1 MEAQPV
7 GGVFLIAPTDA
18 AGEAP
23 AGSGPRTSLSI
34 LFLVLCISF
43 GMLLHTEQL
52 AAAAAKHLCPVVVVV
67 FFVTVFFNLAIFSLS
82 FLVARGRAAGAPRLL
97 FRPTARAGAAP
108 AVFSESKS
116 PLTPFIGLCLAMGA
130 ALHAESLAAAATEYQ
145 IGPAVV
151 VCVVL
156 PAVVLFHLAV
166 LSIHKTLASQRAE
179 DEPKQLARSRG
190 LPLLPFVALAL
201 AISAADVA
209 TDLPQD
215 ASVWA
220 ALALAISF
228 NIAIGSLYCFIIG
241 GPPLPTAATVEP

>member
-1 MEAQPV
+1 
-7 GGVFLIAPTDA
+7 
-18 AGEAP
+18 
-23 AGSGPRTSLSI
+23 
-34 LFLVLCISF
+34 
-43 GMLLHTEQL
+43 MLLHTDQL

-67 FFVTVFFNLAIFSLS
+67 FFFVTVFFNLAIYSLS

-130 ALHAESLAAAATEYQ
+130 ALHAESLAAAAAANQ

-166 LSIHKTLASQRAE
+166 LSIHKTMAFGCGRQKLVGRIW
-179 DEPKQLARSRG
+179 LFG
-190 LPLLPFVALAL
+190 Y
-201 AISAADVA
+201 ADYEIV
-209 TDLPQD
+209 DFD
-215 ASVWA
+215 
-220 ALALAISF
+220 
-228 NIAIGSLYCFIIG
+228 
-241 GPPLPTAATVEP
+241 

>member
-7 GGVFLIAPTDA
+7 GGVFLVAPTDA

-23 AGSGPRTSLSI
+23 AGSGRRTSLSI

-67 FFVTVFFNLAIFSLS
+67 FFVTVFFNLAIYSLS

-130 ALHAESLAAAATEYQ
+130 ALHAESLAAAAEYQ

-179 DEPKQLARSRG
+179 DEPKQLLRSRG

-215 ASVWA
+215 ATVWA